1 MFNPL
6 SSVSDAS
13 SSSSDTKHL
22 VFDVYGT
29 FQKTFAQVH
38 SLTAVLGFNQ
48 EEYKYDYFKANRA
61 ELISESLPTI
71 NLATGDMNMS
81 QKIESW
87 ALRGA
92 FARLGYVYADKYIFE
107 FNGRYDGTSRF
118 PSDNRFVFLPS
129 FSGAWRVSEEAFM
142 ESTRSWLDNLK
153 VRASYG
159 ILGNQLLTASS
170 CRVTLN
176 IIRIFPLWLRVQQ
189 ETGCL

>member
-1 MFNPL
+1 M
-6 SSVSDAS
+6 
-13 SSSSDTKHL
+13 
-22 VFDVYGT
+22 
-29 FQKTFAQVH
+29 
-38 SLTAVLGFNQ
+38 TAVLGFNQ

-118 PSDNRFVFLPS
+118 PKKTVLSLILP
-129 FSGAWRVSEEAFM
+129 
-142 ESTRSWLDNLK
+142 
-153 VRASYG
+153 
-159 ILGNQLLTASS
+159 LL
-170 CRVTLN
+170 
-176 IIRIFPLWLRVQQ
+176 WD
-189 ETGCL
+189 G